1 MEQNPV
7 SVETTF
13 CPLTANEDIAFR
25 DPRLA
30 LDGHVQFTSSEADR
44 IGGTS
49 LINIDDE
56 PFKAVEL
63 MPTMRSPESTS
74 GPPLLPGL
82 MGEWFV

>member
-13 CPLTANEDIAFR
+13 CPLTVNEDIAFR

-44 IGGTS
+44 IGGLLS
-49 LINIDDE
+49 
-56 PFKAVEL
+56 
-63 MPTMRSPESTS
+63 STS
-74 GPPLLPGL
+74 
-82 MGEWFV
+82 MMSHSRRSS